1 MKSNHLLAIE
11 ALLRN
16 SHELA
21 IGAKEQAREGGDAVL
36 QHRLE
41 ALAKG
46 LKAELTNVRAT
57 VKDKNRRTVQCA

>member
-1 MKSNHLLAIE
+1 MKTNHLLAVE

-21 IGAKEQAREGGDAVL
+21 VSAREEAAQARDTVL
-36 QHRLE
+36 QQRLE
-41 ALAKG
+41 TLAKG

-57 VKDKNRRTVQCA
+57 VKAKNRRCP

>member
-1 MKSNHLLAIE
+1 MKNNHLLAVE

-21 IGAKEQAREGGDAVL
+21 VGAREAAAEARDAVL
-36 QHRLE
+36 QQRLE
-41 ALAKG
+41 TLAKG

-57 VKDKNRRTVQCA
+57 VKAKNRKAG